1 MKEIP
6 EYHTKWSIREE
17 KYQKIILT
25 DKLEFHILE
34 LGKLEKYKNKSEKE
48 IDLLLWCK
56 FLVNPEKVEV
66 TNMTETERM
75 IEKARQELYK
85 ISQDGTERKKAE
97 AREKALRDEMAIR
110 ASGLKDG
117 IIEGKLEV
125 AKKMLS
131 KKMKIEDIAE
141 LTEFSLDEI
150 RKIASEKDNI

>member
-1 MKEIP
+1 MNEEEVVVSTQP
-6 EYHTKWSIREE
+6 EEQVE
-17 KYQKIILT
+17 QQ
-25 DKLEFHILE
+25 
-34 LGKLEKYKNKSEKE
+34 
-48 IDLLLWCK
+48 
-56 FLVNPEKVEV
+56 PEKRSQTLGETLDNVQQGMSDVGSAVE
-66 TNMTETERM
+66 TFGKGEEQLANM
-75 IEKARQELYK
+75 IDGGEKAAQTV
-85 ISQDGTERKKAE
+85 GTAASSAAEKSTDAAIKAAE